1 MSGSWPPLSAASNE
15 FSTSSL
21 TVVYRHFPGCAE
33 YNLMSEDYIG
43 HAESFIALI
52 SGDDESEKL
61 CIGIHIVE
69 ACDVLVLR
77 KELCRALLLQDIGL
91 LRHRSAAH

>member
-1 MSGSWPPLSAASNE
+1 MSKDDIGQ
-15 FSTSSL
+15 
-21 TVVYRHFPGCAE
+21 AE
-33 YNLMSEDYIG
+33 N
-43 HAESFIALI
+43 FIALI

-61 CIGIHIVE
+61 YLGMHIVE

-91 LRHRSAAH
+91 LRHCSAAY